1 VFGEDPANWTIDQWF
16 DGLANLWILE
26 KLRSPASSVEAVEEA
41 ARENARRR
49 LEKTKGKL

>member
-16 DGLANLWILE
+16 DGLE